1 MVSAIINTLNIDAA
15 FLERMSKLYESGMSI
30 EEISAALR
38 IEQQMTIKL
47 LKLLGY
53 NTGVL
58 VETWLFN

>member
-15 FLERMSKLYESGMSI
+15 FLKRMSKLYESGMSI
-30 EEISAALR
+30 KEISDALR

-53 NTGVL
+53 NNGVL